1 MESVQMNCPYGKHTH
16 TVLGD
21 QDRGTKRLIAKGI
34 VVFLFPASFSS
45 VAESLSLSEPETYR
59 YLNQSG
65 CVTDENLNDAE
76 MFSKVMVS
84 PVLTP
89 AELLDTISWTKH
101 AAGSRSHRQN
111 LFALSQNLVFNKSE
125 VQLYLFMVKTRLKK
139 CF

>member
-1 MESVQMNCPYGKHTH
+1 MVNTH

-21 QDRGTKRLIAKGI
+21 QDHGTKRLIAEEI

-65 CVTDENLNDAE
+65 CVTDENLNDVE

-89 AELLDTISWTKH
+89 AELLDTISWTKR